1 MMRLLNLSLPT
12 PAENMALD
20 EALLLECEA
29 GDPHSEL
36 LRLWEPTA
44 PMVVLGRSSVAQ
56 REVNLEA
63 CRRDG
68 VPVLRRQSGGCA
80 VLSAPGCLMYAVVL
94 SYARR
99 PELRAIHNAHRHVLD
114 RLAMIVGRC
123 VPGLTRAGI
132 SDLVLGDR
140 KVSGNSLR
148 CQRTHL
154 LYHGTLL
161 YDMPLDLVERYLNA
175 PPREPDYRGGRG
187 HVDFLTHLP
196 VSRTD
201 LIACM
206 VDAFEAHETL
216 TDWPRERVQRLVAER
231 YGRAEWNR

>member
-1 MMRLLNLSLPT
+1 MHLLNLSLPT

-29 GDPHSEL
+29 GDPHSER
-36 LRLWEPTA
+36 LRLWEPAA

-56 REVNLEA
+56 REVNLDA
-63 CRRDG
+63 CRRDD
-68 VPVLRRQSGGCA
+68 VPVLRRQSGGCT
-80 VLSAPGCLMYAVVL
+80 VLAAPGCLMYAVVL

-132 SDLVLGDR
+132 SDLVLADR

-154 LYHGTLL
+154 LYHGTLI
-161 YDMPLDLVERYLNA
+161 YDMPLDWVERYLNP
-175 PPREPDYRGGRG
+175 PPREPGYRSGRR
-187 HVDFLTHLP
+187 HRDFLARLP
-196 VSRTD
+196 ISRTD
-201 LIACM
+201 LIAC
-206 VDAFEAHETL
+206 VTDAFEAHEPL
-216 TDWPRERVQRLVAER
+216 SDWPCDRVRQLVAER
-231 YGRAEWNR
+231 YGRAEWNQ